1 MSRLK
6 PVHQEIGYL
15 PASDPKVLIYV
26 VIDSAKKGLVWGNT
40 VAGPVF
46 HEVAEQ
52 TARILDLKPDK
63 IPTTP
68 TKKVN

>member
-1 MSRLK
+1 MERVI
-6 PVHQEIGYL
+6 PVRCTHRL

-26 VIDSAKKGLVWGNT
+26 VIDSAKKGPVWGNT